1 MARPLRT
8 VFYVVLLLWVIV
20 WLAGRTAPALAPTLP
35 GAIQHDVRVPEME
48 EALTSLR
55 ASVESDPGTI
65 VVLGDSALLDH
76 LVLGREDTLASM
88 LEREAP
94 RAGLAMRVLAYPG
107 FDSIAYYLLV
117 DELAALRPR
126 AVVLIANLQAF
137 TDSWFRAV
145 RLKHPQLAAFVR
157 PSRMLEAMALPLE
170 RASISDAMLALKPAL
185 RVFGASDLPEKLDA
199 QRQRFRDAF
208 DRLLRVGA
216 RTATRVSDT
225 AFAADVDGAAMPA
238 PTSVPSR
245 PFATPANRPTPGS
258 AVPSPNTTGTAAAGN
273 AAATPPSAHV
283 RIRPGD
289 PTMAA
294 FQRADLYPNRLQR
307 DEAPIQLLA
316 ATVRDLVAR
325 DVRTIVVVLPL
336 HMQALQATGAY
347 RQRDLAGAIALIGD
361 VVTAGGGTAIDL
373 TKTLPQE
380 SYFTDE
386 YTHFGVDGN
395 RIVTTEILAEVRRA
409 LGEAR

>member
-1 MARPLRT
+1 
-8 VFYVVLLLWVIV
+8 
-20 WLAGRTAPALAPTLP
+20 
-35 GAIQHDVRVPEME
+35 
-48 EALTSLR
+48 
-55 ASVESDPGTI
+55 
-65 VVLGDSALLDH
+65 
-76 LVLGREDTLASM
+76 
-88 LEREAP
+88 
-94 RAGLAMRVLAYPG
+94 
-107 FDSIAYYLLV
+107 
-117 DELAALRPR
+117 
-126 AVVLIANLQAF
+126 
-137 TDSWFRAV
+137 
-145 RLKHPQLAAFVR
+145 
-157 PSRMLEAMALPLE
+157 
-170 RASISDAMLALKPAL
+170 
-185 RVFGASDLPEKLDA
+185 
-199 QRQRFRDAF
+199 
-208 DRLLRVGA
+208 
-216 RTATRVSDT
+216 
-225 AFAADVDGAAMPA
+225 
-238 PTSVPSR
+238 
-245 PFATPANRPTPGS
+245 
-258 AVPSPNTTGTAAAGN
+258 
-273 AAATPPSAHV
+273 
-283 RIRPGD
+283 
-289 PTMAA
+289 MAA